1 MIIVPILVRIIVL
14 LGVILLFV
22 FGLSGVWRM
31 LRRTTMKTRAR
42 IGAALSFAFFLLA
55 GVWLLILVA
64 SDPRDGAILVVVG
77 FYLLGQAFYAGTKL
91 WLAAEKCCT
100 PQIGK

>member
-1 MIIVPILVRIIVL
+1 MIIVAILVRIIVL

-22 FGLSGVWRM
+22 FGLFGGWRM

-55 GVWLLILVA
+55 GLWLLVLA
-64 SDPRDGAILVVVG
+64 ALYPSDGAILVVIG
-77 FYLLGQAFYAGTKL
+77 LYLLGQAFYAGTRL
-91 WLAAEKCCT
+91 WLAAEKCGP
-100 PQIGK
+100 PQGAQ